1 MSPVAAAPPPDA
13 AAERRTIMIGLPP
26 RDCLVVAIATPITRE
41 LTPDVPLLLA
51 RSRALLES
59 GCDGIALFGT
69 TGEGAHFA
77 PRDRMAT
84 LEKLVAAGLP
94 PERLVVATGA
104 LSLPDVVAL
113 SRHAVAQGVAAC
125 LLMPPCFY
133 RGGLTEDGVFR
144 WFATAIDRIATDR
157 LRLLLYHFPDISGI
171 PITAGTLRRLVE
183 RYGPQ
188 IAGIKDSGGDLDV
201 TEALLRRFSE
211 LAVFTGTETHIPQA
225 MASGA
230 RGTICGLANVIPRL
244 IRRMLDAESLPERR
258 RFVPLVRA
266 VDAILSRGPFIA
278 AVKAVVAAAAGEP
291 GWRRMVPPA
300 SVLSL
305 IDETRLLEDFG
316 RFEDGLPPEL
326 REVMPRGSRGELA
339 PAAGSLRA
347 PQNAG

>member
-1 MSPVAAAPPPDA
+1 
-13 AAERRTIMIGLPP
+13 MIGLPS
-26 RDCLVVAIATPITRE
+26 RDCLVVAIATPVTRD

-51 RSRALLES
+51 RSRALLDG

-69 TGEGAHFA
+69 TGEGEHFA

-84 LEKLVAAGLP
+84 LETVVAAGLP
-94 PERLVVATGA
+94 PARLVVATGA
-104 LSLPDVVAL
+104 LALADVVEL
-113 SRHAVAQGVAAC
+113 SRHAVAQGAAAC

-133 RGGLTEDGVFR
+133 RAGLTEDGAFR
-144 WFATAIDRIATDR
+144 WYATAIDRIGTER
-157 LRLLLYHFPDISGI
+157 LRLLLYHFPDISGV
-171 PITAGTLRRLVE
+171 PITPGTVRRLVE

-211 LAVFTGTETHIPQA
+211 LAVFTGTETHVPQA

-244 IRRMLDAESLPERR
+244 MRRMLEAPSLPDRR

-278 AVKAVVAAAAGEP
+278 AVKALVAAATGEP

-300 SVLSL
+300 SPLPM
-305 IDETRLLEDFG
+305 IDEARLLEDFG
-316 RFEDGLPPEL
+316 RFEDSLPPDR
-326 REVMPRGSRGELA
+326 REAAPRGVTAGELA
-339 PAAGSLRA
+339 PTGSGLRA
-347 PQNAG
+347 RGGR

>member
-1 MSPVAAAPPPDA
+1 V
-13 AAERRTIMIGLPP
+13 IGLPR
-26 RDCLVVAIATPITRE
+26 RDCLLVAIATPVTGD
-41 LTPDVPLLLA
+41 LAPDVRLLVG
-51 RSRALLES
+51 RSRALLEA

-77 PRDRMAT
+77 PRERMAT
-84 LEKLVAAGLP
+84 LEALVAAGLP
-94 PERLVVATGA
+94 PERLVVAAGA

-133 RGGLTEDGVFR
+133 RGGLTEDGAFR
-144 WFATAIDRIATDR
+144 WFATAIDRIGTDR
-157 LRLLLYHFPDISGI
+157 LRLLLYHFPDISGV
-171 PITAGTLRRLVE
+171 PITPGTVRRLME

-201 TEALLRRFSE
+201 TETLLRRFSE
-211 LAVFTGTETHIPQA
+211 LAIFTGTETHVPAA

-244 IRRMLDAESLPERR
+244 MRRMLEAPSLPERR

-266 VDAILSRGPFIA
+266 VDSILSRGPFIA
-278 AVKAVVAAAAGEP
+278 GIKAVVAAATGEP

-300 SVLSL
+300 SPLPMV
-305 IDETRLLEDFG
+305 DEARLLEDFG
-316 RFEDGLPPEL
+316 RFEDRLPPDC
-326 REVMPRGSRGELA
+326 REVLPRGTAAAELA
-339 PAAGSLRA
+339 PTSGDARVPESR
-347 PQNAG
+347 